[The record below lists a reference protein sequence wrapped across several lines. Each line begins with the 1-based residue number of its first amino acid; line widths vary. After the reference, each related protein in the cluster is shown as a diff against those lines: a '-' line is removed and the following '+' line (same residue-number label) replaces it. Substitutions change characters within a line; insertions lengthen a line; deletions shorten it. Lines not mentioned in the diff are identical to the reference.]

1 MTEPEAIEFLS
12 DVALVAFPS
21 VRQWLL
27 TTDKYNATIRYM
39 AKTLAEI
46 NRNEADAVIDTWVCG
61 KITPPRYLRDTFALE
76 IRACALE
83 QRRRKAEQQQR
94 EAIPEPSQPKVSIR
108 TIRGCELWTAYW
120 MPLQAAV
127 AAGEIENKE
136 ALRQWQA
143 ILDSES
149 ARIKL

>member
-1 MTEPEAIEFLS
+1 MSEPEAIDFLS
-12 DVALVAFPS
+12 DVAFVAFPS

-108 TIRGCELWTAYW
+108 TIRGCELWTVYW
-120 MPLQAAV
+120 LPLQAAV